1 MLFVGA
7 GGRAG
12 GRAGVT
18 EACAVPSL
26 PSIPASLAFLPFEPL
41 IPPVFVLVGGL
52 RQARVFHVWGSS
64 TFGVYA
70 FDELCAGVVPSC
82 DF

>member
-12 GRAGVT
+12 GRHGGVRS
-18 EACAVPSL
+18 SL